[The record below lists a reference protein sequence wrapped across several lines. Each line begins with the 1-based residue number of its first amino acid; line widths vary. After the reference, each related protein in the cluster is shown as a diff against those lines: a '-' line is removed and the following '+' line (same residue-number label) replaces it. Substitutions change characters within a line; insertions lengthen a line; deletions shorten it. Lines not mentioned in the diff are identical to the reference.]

1 MTYLN
6 ETLLALD
13 AQKVTLTFQVPTSG
27 FTEDAATGNMA
38 PNSTALTHV
47 VWLKSATLATAQN
60 IAAASGVDPVQFNL
74 FGRAACCFP
83 DTVRLMTPCEATCTY
98 DGKQGTIELALQGYR
113 GAFAMAGETFLA
125 RFVQN

>member
-13 AQKVTLTFQVPTSG
+13 AQKVALTFQVPTSG
-27 FTEDAATGNMA
+27 FTEDAATGNMT

-47 VWLKSATLATAQN
+47 VYLKSASLRQSQE
-60 IAAASGVDPVQFNL
+60 IAAAAGVDPVLFNL
-74 FGRAACCFP
+74 FGRAPCCFP
-83 DTVRLMTPCEATCTY
+83 ETIRQMTPCEATCTY